1 LTNAF
6 FYVIIRYQKK
16 EREKTKMN
24 NKLVDLL
31 FNADEEDV
39 LVQLNYEGKTKNEL
53 KQEGKQTLQDWGF
66 TDIKFIGFFTLEQG
80 ERMGLDT
87 Y

>member
-6 FYVIIRYQKK
+6 FYAIIRYQKK
-16 EREKTKMN
+16 EREKNKMN

>member
-1 LTNAF
+1 
-6 FYVIIRYQKK
+6 
-16 EREKTKMN
+16 MN

-53 KQEGKQTLQDWGF
+53 KQEGKQTLEDWGL

>member
-1 LTNAF
+1 
-6 FYVIIRYQKK
+6 
-16 EREKTKMN
+16 MN
-24 NKLVDLL
+24 DKLVDLM
-31 FNADEEDV
+31 FNADGEDV

-53 KQEGKQTLQDWGF
+53 KQEGKQVLLDWGGL
-66 TDIKFIGFFTLEQG
+66 TDIKFVGFFTVEQG